1 MFSDSLSLLP
11 LYVALASQR
20 GAILL
25 PSSHWRKREEREK
38 FVLCLSIFSKGT
50 KGTKGCV
57 EDLPEISRA
66 TNVRRRRGTCRIES
80 SIRLHFL
87 EQGRERVF
95 FFWNALRLFYL
106 VRFGEYLEVQEM
118 QGES

>member
-1 MFSDSLSLLP
+1 MCRRFARNFTDD
-11 LYVALASQR
+11 
-20 GAILL
+20 
-25 PSSHWRKREEREK
+25 EREK
-38 FVLCLSIFSKGT
+38 EEGYLS
-50 KGTKGCV
+50 
-57 EDLPEISRA
+57 R
-66 TNVRRRRGTCRIES
+66 RIES

-87 EQGRERVF
+87 EQEGERV

>member
-1 MFSDSLSLLP
+1 MCRIFARNFTSD
-11 LYVALASQR
+11 
-20 GAILL
+20 
-25 PSSHWRKREEREK
+25 EREK
-38 FVLCLSIFSKGT
+38 EEGYLS
-50 KGTKGCV
+50 
-57 EDLPEISRA
+57 R
-66 TNVRRRRGTCRIES
+66 RIES

-87 EQGRERVF
+87 EQEGERV